1 MRKVIALE
9 HMSLDGFCAG
19 PNGEMDW
26 IVVDNE
32 IFDVV
37 APITDK
43 ADTALY
49 GRITYGMMEGYWPT
63 AASQPDASKHDIEH
77 SNWYNAV
84 TKIVCTKTLK
94 NDAPPNTRFIGEN
107 IPQEIE
113 RLKAQPGRNI
123 LLIGSLSVAQLLS
136 AHGIID
142 EYWINVNPVVLG
154 QGTPLFQQT
163 DRLNLRLIES
173 RTFKAGVTT
182 LHYETV
188 R

>member
-19 PNGEMDW
+19 PHGEMDW
-26 IVVDNE
+26 IIVDHD
-32 IFDVV
+32 IFGIVS
-37 APITDK
+37 PITNE

-49 GRITYGMMEGYWPT
+49 GRITWSMMESYWPT
-63 AASQPDASKHDIEH
+63 AATHPNATRHDIEH
-77 SNWYNAV
+77 ADWYNAV
-84 TKIVCTKTLK
+84 TKLVVTKTIR
-94 NDAPPNTRFIGEN
+94 NDARTNTRFLNDN

-113 RLKAQPGRNI
+113 RLKTQPGKNI

-136 AHGIID
+136 AHHLID

-154 QGTPLFQQT
+154 HGTPLFNQT
-163 DRLNLRLIES
+163 DRLNLRLIET
-173 RTFKAGVTT
+173 RTFKAGVIT